1 MTQNFQ
7 AATVE
12 QVAVIG
18 AGTMGRGIAISF
30 ANAGINVTLLDLND
44 DVRAQ
49 AMDYIGKIYAQ
60 MVERERI
67 TQEQM
72 DARLACFS
80 DTGSYADIAHVQLVV
95 EAVYEN
101 LALKQTI
108 FRELDRV
115 VNADAILATNTS
127 YLDIDAIA
135 AETSRPEKV
144 LGMHFFSPAHI
155 MKLLEIVRGAKTDP
169 AVLDLVEALGA
180 RIGKV
185 AVVAG
190 NCHGFIGNRML
201 EPYVFQSR
209 RLLLEGALPQQV
221 DQALEAFGMAMG
233 PFRMYDVV
241 GIDLE
246 WRSRQM
252 AEVKFEQGSADEL
265 NVRVDDRL
273 CEMERF
279 GQKNGKGYYRYEAG
293 SRQALRD
300 EDVEAL
306 VISTSIDAGF
316 ERRSISDNEIVERC
330 LLGLINEGA
339 RILQEGIAS
348 SSADIDK
355 VYLNGYGFPAE
366 RGGPMAYADERGIA
380 NVYNALKAL
389 EAEHGEFFKPAALLQ
404 RLAEQQRCFAD
415 VNSSDINTESK

>member
-190 NCHGFIGNRML
+190 NCHG
-201 EPYVFQSR
+201 
-209 RLLLEGALPQQV
+209 
-221 DQALEAFGMAMG
+221 
-233 PFRMYDVV
+233 
-241 GIDLE
+241 
-246 WRSRQM
+246 
-252 AEVKFEQGSADEL
+252 
-265 NVRVDDRL
+265 
-273 CEMERF
+273 
-279 GQKNGKGYYRYEAG
+279 
-293 SRQALRD
+293 
-300 EDVEAL
+300 
-306 VISTSIDAGF
+306 
-316 ERRSISDNEIVERC
+316 
-330 LLGLINEGA
+330 
-339 RILQEGIAS
+339 
-348 SSADIDK
+348 
-355 VYLNGYGFPAE
+355 
-366 RGGPMAYADERGIA
+366 
-380 NVYNALKAL
+380 
-389 EAEHGEFFKPAALLQ
+389 
-404 RLAEQQRCFAD
+404 
-415 VNSSDINTESK
+415 